1 MILKLCDYITIENV
15 SYQVFFD
22 KQRKPFVRKEGKITP
37 LKDYTLTSING
48 KYFGVKKHAKDL
60 KKFKAWLTV
69 SKETLSYEVFAESL
83 ASAKSR
89 IANLYAKEKRISIA
103 LAQNVIKNLG
113 SNFKIEEAL

>member
-1 MILKLCDYITIENV
+1 MILKLCDSITIEDV

-37 LKDYTLTSING
+37 LKDYTLTSIKG
-48 KYFGVKKHAKDL
+48 KYFGVKKSTKAIKR
-60 KKFKAWLTV
+60 FKAWLTV
-69 SKETLSYEVFAESL
+69 AKETTAYEVFADSL

-89 IANLYAKEKRISIA
+89 VANLYAKEKRISIA
-103 LAQNVIKNLG
+103 LAQTIIKNLG